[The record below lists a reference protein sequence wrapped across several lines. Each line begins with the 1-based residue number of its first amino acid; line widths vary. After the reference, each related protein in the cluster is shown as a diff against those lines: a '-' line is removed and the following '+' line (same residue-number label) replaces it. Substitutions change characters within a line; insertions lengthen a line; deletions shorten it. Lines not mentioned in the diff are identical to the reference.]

1 MRAPD
6 FWHRDDLVARLATAV
21 LAPLGSLYG
30 ATVRWKAA
38 RAAPYRARVPVVCV
52 GNISAGGTGKT
63 PIAIA
68 IADTIIAHGRNPFF
82 LTRGYGGKLAGPVV
96 VSKTHMAEDVGDEP
110 LLLARRAPTVVA
122 RDRREGAILAIERG
136 ADVIVMDDGHQNFS
150 LYKDLSLVV
159 VDGEHGFG
167 NGHVLPAGPLR
178 EAAAQGLAR
187 ADAVIISGDGNPV
200 LPTFDKPVL
209 RAHVAPVQ
217 TTEWQGTKVVAF
229 AGIGRPEKLFRSL
242 KGLGADLVE
251 TIAFADHHP
260 YTSRELSELKAR
272 AMGSRLVTTEKDYLR
287 IAPSDR
293 DGIAFLPITATIESQ
308 DGLDRLLDRL
318 NGPR

>member
-1 MRAPD
+1 MHAPD
-6 FWHRDDLVARLATAV
+6 FWHRDDPVARLATAV

-38 RAAPYRARVPVVCV
+38 RAKPYRARVPVVCV

-96 VSKTHMAEDVGDEP
+96 VSKTHTAEDVGDEP

-167 NGHVLPAGPLR
+167 NGHILPAGPLR

-187 ADAVIISGDGNPV
+187 ADAVIISGDGNPP
-200 LPTFDKPVL
+200 LPAFDKPVL
-209 RAHVAPVQ
+209 RAHVAPVR

-242 KGLGADLVE
+242 KELGADLVE

-260 YTSRELSELKAR
+260 YTARELSDLRAR
-272 AMGSRLVTTEKDYLR
+272 AKGARLVTTEKDYVR
-287 IAPSDR
+287 IAPVDR